1 VFVTSPLSAGLLV
14 AAVLLL
20 VTVLMPSVKVKRE
33 EAFVED

>member
-1 VFVTSPLSAGLLV
+1 VFLTRPLSAGLLV

-20 VTVLMPSVKVKRE
+20 GIVLMPSVKAKRE